1 VLAAL
6 ASAATGA
13 GSASGVGQ
21 YATVASGAAAANY
34 SVAYVDGVLTVT
46 PAMLTATAGSAS
58 RLYGSA
64 NPALFAGYTGFVNGE
79 TAAVLTAPASVATSA
94 ASTSGVGQYATR
106 AAGATASNYSFTYV
120 DGVLTVD
127 PAALTARANNVE
139 RVYGSGMPSLGV
151 SYSGFVNGET
161 EAVLG
166 ARAVATSSGV
176 NVGTYA
182 ITAAGA
188 QAANYV
194 VAYVNGALTI
204 RPAPL
209 SITAND
215 AGRLPGKAN
224 PAFSATYAGFQYGDT
239 AASAL
244 STPVALATAATID
257 SAIGQYTIVASGAS
271 AANYTISHHDG
282 VLVVALAAPLP
293 FQEGMPS
300 AMASVFAVPET
311 APRAGAALAPAVPGT
326 PGALA
331 GLNVVVRDG
340 GLATADG
347 EECADLRACLR
358 SR

>member
-1 VLAAL
+1 VLTAA
-6 ASAATGA
+6 AGVATSA
-13 GSASGVGQ
+13 GSSSGVGQ
-21 YATVASGAAAANY
+21 YATVASGGAAANY
-34 SVAYVDGVLTVT
+34 SFTYVDGVMTVT
-46 PAMLTATAGSAS
+46 PAAVTVTAASAA

-64 NPALFAGYTGFVNGE
+64 NPALGASYAGFVNGE
-79 TAAVLTAPASVATSA
+79 TSAVLTSPAVVLTSA
-94 ASTSGVGQYATR
+94 GTTSGVGHYATH
-106 AAGATASNYSFTYV
+106 AAGATASNYSFMYV
-120 DGVLTVD
+120 DGVLTVN
-127 PAALTARANNVE
+127 PVALTARANNVE
-139 RVYGSGMPSLGV
+139 RVYGSGVPSLGV

-182 ITAAGA
+182 ITASGA

-194 VAYVNGALTI
+194 VAYVNGALTV

-215 AGRLPGKAN
+215 ASRLPSNAN

-244 STPVALATAATID
+244 STPVALSTAATID
-257 SAIGQYTIVASGAS
+257 SAIGQYTIVASGAT
-271 AANYTISHHDG
+271 AANYTISHRNG
-282 VLVVALAAPLP
+282 VLDVALAAPLP

-311 APRAGAALAPAVPGT
+311 APRDGAAFAPSMPGT
-326 PGALA
+326 PAALA

-340 GLATADG
+340 GLATAEG
-347 EECADLRACLR
+347 EECADVRACLR